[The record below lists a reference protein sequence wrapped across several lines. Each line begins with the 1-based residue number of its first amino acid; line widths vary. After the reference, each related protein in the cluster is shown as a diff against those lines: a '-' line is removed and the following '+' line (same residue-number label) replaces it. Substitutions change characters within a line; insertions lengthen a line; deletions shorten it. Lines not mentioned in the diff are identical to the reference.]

1 MAALLP
7 SNLTFD
13 IKSAEIMCRVHILIL
28 SSTEIRRIIK
38 NISAVVRGTVFVP
51 RLVLTGARYGFRT
64 SISFNVS
71 EVRFPYLD

>member
-38 NISAVVRGTVFVP
+38 NISAVVRGTVSVP
-51 RLVLTGARYGFRT
+51 RLVLCARGT
-64 SISFNVS
+64 VS
-71 EVRFPYLD
+71 VP